1 MHLVSFHFSFIPK
14 HSAMSFSTL
23 YRKVA
28 YTLTNPAVP
37 KNRRVCHLVAGAV
50 QLALLT
56 FYTAK
61 VRIAVEGE
69 HRGIISKLPGL
80 INR

>member
-1 MHLVSFHFSFIPK
+1 MHLVSFHFRVIPK

-28 YTLTNPAVP
+28 YTLTSPAVP
-37 KNRRVCHLVAGAV
+37 KNRRVCHPVAGAV
-50 QLALLT
+50 QIGLLT
-56 FYTAK
+56 FNTAK

-69 HRGIISKLPGL
+69 HRGIISKLSRL
-80 INR
+80 IDR